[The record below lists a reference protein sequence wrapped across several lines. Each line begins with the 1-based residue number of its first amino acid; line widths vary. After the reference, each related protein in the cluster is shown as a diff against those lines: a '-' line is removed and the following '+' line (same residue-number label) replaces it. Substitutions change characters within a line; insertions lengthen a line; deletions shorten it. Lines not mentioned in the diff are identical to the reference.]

1 MRNSSEHNSASAYNA
16 KRNPENN
23 KEMNICIIYAIT
35 GFCLKTRFPWRAFFL
50 FACGKCGIAW
60 TPLFIFFF
68 RRGIGR
74 GCLSPPEKI
83 AQGTSDQ
90 KIGRPLRVGRT
101 MCPPPSLFC
110 PFSFFPAADGMNMKK
125 SNNLEAAQGT
135 AHIGGHRVCPIYN
148 VVSGSAGRK
157 CQMCIWDFF
166 IVKAVGIYAFF
177 RPAAGRQKGDLVANS
192 GYSWSVLCW
201 SKVGMAVY

>member
-1 MRNSSEHNSASAYNA
+1 MLKNAVSLARFFSVCLWKMRYSVDSTFH
-16 KRNPENN
+16 
-23 KEMNICIIYAIT
+23 
-35 GFCLKTRFPWRAFFL
+35 
-50 FACGKCGIAW
+50 
-60 TPLFIFFF
+60 FFF

-74 GCLSPPEKI
+74 GCFSPPEKI

-201 SKVGMAVY
+201 SSVGMAVY